1 MWMNTKTWNYEDSV
15 ATEIKLA
22 SSSFL
27 TYPLNYKVY
36 LFQASLKCIYIRDL
50 KIWKSK
56 LYHENMAC
64 WKESWSDRSNK
75 VTFQR

>member
-1 MWMNTKTWNYEDSV
+1 MNTKTWNYEDSV

-50 KIWKSK
+50 KI
-56 LYHENMAC
+56 
-64 WKESWSDRSNK
+64 
-75 VTFQR
+75 